1 VVRAVV
7 FDLDGV
13 LLDSERVWDDA
24 RRELVTET
32 GGTWN
37 HAATT
42 DMMGMSSPEWS
53 RYLHDRLHVPMPA
66 PEIST
71 LVAERVL
78 TRYSHELPLVPL
90 AADTVRALAA
100 RWPLALASSS
110 NREVIER
117 FLDASA
123 LRACFGAT
131 VSSEEVAHGKPAPD
145 VYARAVAEIGT
156 AARDSAA
163 IEDSTNGI
171 RSARAA
177 GLRVI
182 AVPNTHFPP
191 DADVLTR
198 ADAVVATLS
207 DLTPELV
214 ERVGAA

>member
-24 RRELVTET
+24 RRDFVAET

-37 HAATT
+37 DTATG

-53 RYLHDRLHVPMPA
+53 CYLHDRLHVPMPA
-66 PEIST
+66 LEIST
-71 LVAERVL
+71 SVAERVL
-78 TRYSHELPLVPL
+78 TRYSHELPLVPN
-90 AADTVRALAA
+90 AIDTVRAFAA

-110 NREVIER
+110 NREVIEQ
-117 FLDASA
+117 FLDASG
-123 LRACFGAT
+123 LRPCFGAT

-145 VYARAVAEIGT
+145 VYARAVAELRT

-163 IEDSTNGI
+163 VEDSTNGI

-177 GLRVI
+177 GLRVV

-191 DADVLTR
+191 DADVLAS
-198 ADAVVATLS
+198 ADAVVTTLS

-214 ERVGAA
+214 ERVGAG